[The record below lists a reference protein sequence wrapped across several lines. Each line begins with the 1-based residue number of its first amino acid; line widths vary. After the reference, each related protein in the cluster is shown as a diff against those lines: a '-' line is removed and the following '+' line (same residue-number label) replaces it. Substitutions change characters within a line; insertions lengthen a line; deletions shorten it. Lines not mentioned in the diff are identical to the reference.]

1 MAGSFLKVVT
11 AAANRGLYY
20 AAPGN
25 VRHGENAMMERNPEA

>member
-1 MAGSFLKVVT
+1 MAVSLLKVVT

-25 VRHGENAMMERNPEA
+25 ACHVENAMMTRNPEA